1 MEHAK
6 FKPRKP
12 RPMKYLSTPM
22 HISREMA
29 EEVKAVAKAVGTSK
43 QEVIRQMIR
52 HCLDEMGGD

>member
-1 MEHAK
+1 
-6 FKPRKP
+6 
-12 RPMKYLSTPM
+12 MKYLSTPM